1 MQDPMTFIKQ
11 STHGFLI
18 HVPGI
23 RILNLIYFLQ
33 KSNLQAVFPDFGG
46 PITAILIGTT
56 GLGVDCF
63 MINNSININKTNNF
77 FSF

>member
-1 MQDPMTFIKQ
+1 MKKYN
-11 STHGFLI
+11 GFLI

-23 RILNLIYFLQ
+23 RILNLIYFSQ

-63 MINNSININKTNNF
+63 INVIGSCMNS
-77 FSF
+77 SRA